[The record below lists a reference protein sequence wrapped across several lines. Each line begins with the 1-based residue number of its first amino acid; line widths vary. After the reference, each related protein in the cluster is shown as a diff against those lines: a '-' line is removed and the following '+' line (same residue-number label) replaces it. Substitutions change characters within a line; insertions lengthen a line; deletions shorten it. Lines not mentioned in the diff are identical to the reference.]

1 MRTYHPP
8 RVSRSTPP
16 PSRSQLTLFG
26 LLLALLVGATLG
38 LLGSG
43 GSILTV
49 PIFVYALGVA
59 PKPAIAMSLAAVGT
73 TTIVGFVSHWRQGN
87 VRIPTALLFG
97 AFAMV
102 GAFSGA
108 RLAMRIPS
116 DVQLVIF
123 AVAVLVASVLML
135 RNASRDLRA
144 TRQVETSAVTP
155 ASGVAAD
162 TVAVAMPAEL
172 RARASLAALGL
183 VTGALT
189 SVIGVGGGFLIV
201 PALVLA
207 GGLPMRQ
214 AVGTSLLVI
223 TMNALAGF
231 AGYLGLVPIDWE
243 IVGGFTG
250 AAVVG
255 IFVGSRLASR
265 VPQARLKQAFAVL
278 LLAVGVFVLLRR

>member
-1 MRTYHPP
+1 M
-8 RVSRSTPP
+8 
-16 PSRSQLTLFG
+16 TLLG

-144 TRQVETSAVTP
+144 TRQVETSVVTP

-172 RARASLAALGL
+172 RARAWLAALGL

-250 AAVVG
+250 AAVIG
-255 IFVGSRLASR
+255 IFIGSRLASR

-278 LLAVGVFVLLRR
+278 LLGVGVFVLLRR